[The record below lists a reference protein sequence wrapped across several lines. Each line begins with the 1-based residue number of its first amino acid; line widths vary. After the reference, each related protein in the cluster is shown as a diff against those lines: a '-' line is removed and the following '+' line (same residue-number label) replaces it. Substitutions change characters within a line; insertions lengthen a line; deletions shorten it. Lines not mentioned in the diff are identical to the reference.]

1 MYIGPFYFDTKE
13 LFLVLLTVMLSI
25 GMYLGWTTVP
35 FFNIKDLFTITILIL
50 FTKGLL
56 PAIHNE
62 AFFMVAFAAVLCTIY
77 LQIFQ
82 VVLFYFISFVLFRML
97 KVI

>member
-13 LFLVLLTVMLSI
+13 IFLVLTALFLGLAMYFGWSLWWFDKRSLLTLV
-25 GMYLGWTTVP
+25 
-35 FFNIKDLFTITILIL
+35 ILIL

-56 PAIHNE
+56 PSIHNE
-62 AFFMVAFAAVLCTIY
+62 AFFILAIVAIFLTLY
-77 LQIFQ
+77 LPIFQ
-82 VVLFYFISFVLFRML
+82 AILFYFLSFLLFRIF

>member
-13 LFLVLLTVMLSI
+13 IFLLVLSLLLVFA
-25 GMYLGWTTVP
+25 MYMGWNPVW
-35 FFNIKDLFTITILIL
+35 FNARDMFTITLLIL

-62 AFFMVAFAAVLCTIY
+62 AFFMVAVAALVLTLY
-77 LQIFQ
+77 LPIFQ
-82 VVLFYFISFVLFRML
+82 VVLFYLISFVLFRL
-97 KVI
+97 LRVI

>member
-13 LFLVLLTVMLSI
+13 LFLILAVILIGLASWFGWSLWWFDKRALLTLV
-25 GMYLGWTTVP
+25 
-35 FFNIKDLFTITILIL
+35 ILIL

-56 PAIHNE
+56 PSIHNE
-62 AFFMVAFAAVLCTIY
+62 AFFILAIVAIFLTLY
-77 LQIFQ
+77 LPIFQ
-82 VVLFYFISFVLFRML
+82 VVLFYFLSFLMFRVL

>member
-13 LFLVLLTVMLSI
+13 IF
-25 GMYLGWTTVP
+25 
-35 FFNIKDLFTITILIL
+35 LIL
-50 FTKGLL
+50 AAILVGLAMYFGWPLYWFNTRTLLLLIILMLLTKGLL

-62 AFFMVAFAAVLCTIY
+62 AFFILALVTVFLSLY
-77 LQIFQ
+77 LPLFQII
-82 VVLFYFISFVLFRML
+82 LFYFISFGLFRLM

>member
-13 LFLVLLTVMLSI
+13 IFLILAAVLVGLAAYFGWSIWWFDKRVLLTIIILML
-25 GMYLGWTTVP
+25 L
-35 FFNIKDLFTITILIL
+35 
-50 FTKGLL
+50 TKGLL

-62 AFFMVAFAAVLCTIY
+62 AFFILAIVTVFLTLY
-77 LQIFQ
+77 LPVFQ
-82 VVLFYFISFVLFRML
+82 VILFYFISFLLFRVL

>member
-13 LFLVLLTVMLSI
+13 IFLLVLSLLLVFA
-25 GMYLGWTTVP
+25 MYMGWNPVW
-35 FFNIKDLFTITILIL
+35 FSARDMFTITLLIL

-62 AFFMVAFAAVLCTIY
+62 AFFMVAVAALVLTLY
-77 LQIFQ
+77 LPIFQ
-82 VVLFYFISFVLFRML
+82 VVLFYLICFVLFRL
-97 KVI
+97 LRVI

>member
-1 MYIGPFYFDTKE
+1 MYLGPFYFDTKE
-13 LFLVLLTVMLSI
+13 IFLILAAILIGLAMYFNWPLMWFDPKILLVLI
-25 GMYLGWTTVP
+25 
-35 FFNIKDLFTITILIL
+35 ILML

-62 AFFMVAFAAVLCTIY
+62 AFFILALVTIFLSLY
-77 LQIFQ
+77 LPLFQI
-82 VVLFYFISFVLFRML
+82 VLFFFLSFGFFRLL